1 LATYS
6 QYLGLKLNA
15 STDPFQLSD
24 FIANWGILDASPGI
38 FVCTSASRP
47 SWSSGQAGR
56 LIFMTD
62 IKQLSWFDGTNWN
75 DLRDSSPVFG
85 AGSVVSTSI
94 SANASPTF
102 GVCTFVTPRPCAL
115 TIIMTGTYWAP
126 SNVQQRLN
134 QVPLLDGVQQPYG
147 GFTGDATTLFGS
159 SSHEDYRTVT
169 SLAIV
174 PTVSAGTHTIGI
186 QVNVLAITSAAINFR
201 NVKCVGLVSLYSPSN
216 SL

>member
-6 QYLGLKLNA
+6 NYLGLKLNA

-24 FIANWGILDASPGI
+24 FIANWNILDASPGV

-47 SWSSGQAGR
+47 AWTTSQAGR

-85 AGSVVSTSI
+85 AGTNPQVAI
-94 SANASPTF
+94 SSGSAPTYV
-102 GVCTFVTPRPCAL
+102 VCTFTTPRPCAMAIIL
-115 TIIMTGTYWAP
+115 TGNYFCA
-126 SNVQQRLN
+126 SNINQQFDQL
-134 QVPLLDGVQQPYG
+134 PLFDGVVQSYG
-147 GFTGDATTLFGS
+147 GFAGERTSMLGP
-159 SSHEDYRTVT
+159 SSHVDYRTCT

-174 PTVSAGTHTIGI
+174 PTVASGTHTIGI
-186 QVNVLAITSAAINFR
+186 QVSVLQVTSGAITFR
-201 NVKCVGLVSLYSPSN
+201 GAKCVGLLSLYSPGN

>member
-1 LATYS
+1 MATYS
-6 QYLGLKLNA
+6 QYLGLKLNV

-24 FIANWGILDASPGI
+24 FIANWGVLDTSPGI
-38 FVCTSASRP
+38 FICTSASRP
-47 SWSSGQAGR
+47 AWVASQAGR

-62 IKQLSWFDGTNWN
+62 LKQLSWFDGASWN

-85 AGSVVSTSI
+85 AGSVISASI
-94 SANASPTF
+94 SAGASPTYALCNF
-102 GVCTFVTPRPCAL
+102 TTPRPCSLAL
-115 TIIMTGTYWAP
+115 IITGTYWA
-126 SNVQQRLN
+126 SANVQQRLN

-159 SSHEDYRTVT
+159 SNHEDFRTLT

-174 PTVSAGTHTIGI
+174 PTVAAGAHTIGI
-186 QVNVLAITSAAINFR
+186 QVNVLQVTSAGINLR
-201 NVKCVGLVSLYSPSN
+201 NAKCVGFVSLYSPGN